1 MNGCPNHP
9 YKVLNPTTPYGTPTT
24 FNVPLLPSITSAALT
39 STTGSKDLSAQGGGV
54 GVLFNGAL
62 VFSAYG
68 GPQYG
73 QTTSYTNTAAYA
85 EGYSFDQCGCH
96 ASTSNSVSYHC
107 HVPPSCLLQQL
118 GQTDTAHSP
127 QIGWMADGFPLYG
140 PRGKDGRLLQSCA
153 VAGLT
158 YGTDTCVDSCNGHG
172 AATGGGPCWV
182 NDGFT
187 YRYYL
192 LGFYDNGLGC
202 TAPTSYGSSSA
213 LYYPMTPLCLRGCG
227 STTFQNQALI
237 SSCSGT
243 TTSGTTTT
251 TGAKTGL
258 PVNANACAYAS
269 LTTGTASPSG
279 KVSTVG

>member
-1 MNGCPNHP
+1 M
-9 YKVLNPTTPYGTPTT
+9 
-24 FNVPLLPSITSAALT
+24 
-39 STTGSKDLSAQGGGV
+39 

-62 VFSAYG
+62 VFSAYSTAYG
-68 GPQYG
+68 GYGSSSTPSPATGPQYN
-73 QTTSYTNTAAYA
+73 QTTSYTTTAAYA
-85 EGYSFDQCGCH
+85 EGFSFDQCGCH
-96 ASTSNSVSYHC
+96 AAPSKAFTPLPYHC

-172 AATGGGPCWV
+172 AAATGGGPCWV

-258 PVNANACAYAS
+258 PVNTNACAYAS
-269 LTTGTASPSG
+269 LTTGAASPSG
-279 KVSTVG
+279 KVSTVGTSSAPSASQCQCS